1 MGIFSR
7 GMEGAGDRIFLFEVI
22 NFIVSSS
29 DTAGSIMKCPSF
41 GQQLESSLHFD

>member
-1 MGIFSR
+1 MGFFSQ
-7 GMEGAGDRIFLFEVI
+7 GMEGAGNRTFLFEVI

-29 DTAGSIMKCPSF
+29 DTAGTIMKSPSF